1 MHLFGCL
8 FLLLCNFKPNW
19 ADLKECVESHNKLE
33 LCLTSKDV
41 IGYSPPFPVVVNTIL
56 DLKEII
62 EIDSNKRSIKVQADL
77 WAYWKDKGITLSN
90 DSLK

>member
-1 MHLFGCL
+1 MDLFGCL
-8 FLLLCNFKPNW
+8 ILLIFNFKPNL
-19 ADLKECVESHNKLE
+19 ADLKECVETHYKLD
-33 LCLTSKDV
+33 LCLTGNN
-41 IGYSPPFPVVVNTIL
+41 GYFEPFPVVINTAL

>member
-1 MHLFGCL
+1 MRLFGCL
-8 FLLLCNFKPNW
+8 FLLICNFKPNW
-19 ADLKECVESHNKLE
+19 ADLKECGEPHNKLE

>member
-8 FLLLCNFKPNW
+8 FLLICNFKPNW
-19 ADLKECVESHNKLE
+19 ADLKECAGTHDKLE
-33 LCLTSKDV
+33 LCLTSKD
-41 IGYSPPFPVVVNTIL
+41 GYSMPFPVVINTAL

-62 EIDSNKRSIKVQADL
+62 EINTNKKSIKIQADL
-77 WAYWKDKGITLSN
+77 WAWWKDEGIAISN